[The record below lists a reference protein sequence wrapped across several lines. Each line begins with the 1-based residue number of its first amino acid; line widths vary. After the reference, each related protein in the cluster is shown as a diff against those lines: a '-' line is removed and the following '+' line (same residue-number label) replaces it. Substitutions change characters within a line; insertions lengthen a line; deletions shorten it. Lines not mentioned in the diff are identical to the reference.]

1 MTRKYK
7 PTVIA
12 VGHDATVWAERRREI
27 ERPEPARPA
36 EREERAAWEAQPEPE
51 PARLPRYGRVPR
63 KVNASDLDSSPALS
77 MFDKALQATPDPQVK
92 RRLVTAQREMR
103 AQLAREIADLPPG
116 ADPSAYGL

>member
-12 VGHDATVWAERRREI
+12 VGHEATVWAERRRES

-36 EREERAAWEAQPEPE
+36 EREERAAWEAKPEPE
-51 PARLPRYGRVPR
+51 PVRIPKHGRVPR
-63 KVNASDLDSSPALS
+63 KVTAADLDSSAALG
-77 MFDKALQATPDPQVK
+77 MFDKALRTTSDPQAK